1 MSEPAARCLRHNRAN
16 MSLQVEASV
25 RYKINAEI
33 KPNGVFFVLQAMRTL
48 SWKPHLG
55 SVTLDV
61 ELEDRT
67 LANLTVSPFHAAI
80 ILHFQEKS
88 TGERVC

>member
-1 MSEPAARCLRHNRAN
+1 
-16 MSLQVEASV
+16 
-25 RYKINAEI
+25 
-33 KPNGVFFVLQAMRTL
+33 MRTL

-67 LANLTVSPFHAAI
+67 LTNLTVSPFHAAI

-88 TGERVC
+88 RSTCFWNIIHQLALT

>member
-1 MSEPAARCLRHNRAN
+1 
-16 MSLQVEASV
+16 
-25 RYKINAEI
+25 
-33 KPNGVFFVLQAMRTL
+33 MRTL

-55 SVTLDV
+55 SVTLDL

-67 LANLTVSPFHAAI
+67 LTNLTVPPFHAAI

-88 TGERVC
+88 TIWRWSSVSLQLLSLSWFSCW

>member
-1 MSEPAARCLRHNRAN
+1 
-16 MSLQVEASV
+16 
-25 RYKINAEI
+25 
-33 KPNGVFFVLQAMRTL
+33 MRTL

-67 LANLTVSPFHAAI
+67 LTNLTVSPFHAAI

-88 TGERVC
+88 TSSCFGKPGIFTSYSH

>member
-1 MSEPAARCLRHNRAN
+1 MSC
-16 MSLQVEASV
+16 
-25 RYKINAEI
+25 
-33 KPNGVFFVLQAMRTL
+33 VFQAMRTL

-61 ELEDRT
+61 ELQDRT
-67 LANLTVSPFHAAI
+67 LTYLTVSPIHAAI

-88 TGERVC
+88 TFTCWSWFFLKAKSENTSCLGVHL